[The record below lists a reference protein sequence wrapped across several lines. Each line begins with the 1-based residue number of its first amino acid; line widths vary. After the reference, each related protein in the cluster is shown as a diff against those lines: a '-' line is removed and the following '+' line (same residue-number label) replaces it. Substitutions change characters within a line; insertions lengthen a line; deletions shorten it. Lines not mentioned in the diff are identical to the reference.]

1 MKAAQS
7 NFWMNSTL
15 QANLSN
21 VWRMIAQ
28 HYANET
34 TIGRY
39 DILNEPWMYMTTSPA
54 DHAVNVASFYLKA
67 MRSIEEVDPN
77 HILFLEPAVMNSYSL
92 PIKGNI
98 VWSPHFYPLS
108 SDSKYFHENV
118 TILEADLASK
128 YKQFVVPMGSP
139 MWIGEFGAFM
149 NDISYREWLQDATNL
164 FDKYQIG

>member
-1 MKAAQS
+1 
-7 NFWMNSTL
+7 
-15 QANLSN
+15 
-21 VWRMIAQ
+21 MITQ

-67 MRSIEEVDPN
+67 MKSIEEVAPN

-118 TILEADLASK
+118 TILEAGLFTK
-128 YKQFVVPMGSP
+128 YRQFAIDMASP

-149 NDISYREWLQDATNL
+149 NDISYRERLQDATNL